1 MRVTPIL
8 LMRLLD
14 EADYMNMKA
23 KKTALFGMMVALA
36 FTFSYLESLIPFD
49 FAIPGV
55 KLGLANLVVVVALY
69 VMKPGEAFA
78 IAVIRIFL
86 AGLTF
91 GNLYSLAYSLCGGLL
106 SFAVMYLVRKT
117 KLSVIGVSML
127 GGICHNIGQIAVA
140 AVIMETARIV
150 YYLPVLL
157 IAGLVTG
164 LLLGLVSKLIIDRLS
179 RIMKKSD

>member
-1 MRVTPIL
+1 MK
-8 LMRLLD
+8 D
-14 EADYMNMKA
+14 NKA
-23 KKTALFGMMVALA
+23 KKIALFGMMVALA

-69 VMKPGEAFA
+69 IMNPGEAFT

-91 GNLYSLAYSLCGGLL
+91 GNMYSLAYSLCGGIL
-106 SFAVMYLVRKT
+106 SFVVMWLTKKT

-140 AVIMETARIV
+140 AVIMETIRIA

-157 IAGLVTG
+157 VAGLVTG
-164 LLLGLVSKLIIDRLS
+164 LLLGVVSKLIIDRFEK
-179 RIMKKSD
+179 IKNKM